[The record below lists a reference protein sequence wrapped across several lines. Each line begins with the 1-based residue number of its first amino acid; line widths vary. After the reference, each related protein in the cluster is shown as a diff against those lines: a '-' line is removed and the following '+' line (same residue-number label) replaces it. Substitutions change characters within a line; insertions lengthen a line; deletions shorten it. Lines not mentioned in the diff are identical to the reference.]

1 NSPTSLFVVDKS
13 LLDWTRYTY
22 SNLG

>member
-1 NSPTSLFVVDKS
+1 PTSLFVVDKS